1 MLLALGVLA
10 PTAAAVPNDP
20 AAPIEVGGAGAPP
33 PTNATA
39 NVTGSSSTPP
49 VDQGASPKKKASA
62 EKEKKLPWRGTT
74 LGWSNRATAQTVGL
88 GDDYQSSNPY
98 AEWFFSLRPRYY
110 LWEGDGD
117 SLSLR
122 LTLNAYTELTNS
134 DTTTKEHEFLI
145 DDSTIALVPSF
156 TLWKDGDYKTV
167 LSLTAPRV
175 TLPTSKAS
183 RSSGIYAEVGVRA
196 SITQTVPVSGGD
208 ADFFRTANFGARAG
222 YAYLFSKGNVPLD
235 ADLDQLRRNVDGVT
249 VSNDQLRGAALA
261 QHRASGHVFGG
272 LDIYKDVVSLESEI
286 GMDWFWKFPLAEAE
300 VTLETGPAEVESQDS
315 TRLQRSLFFNV
326 GLSINAIEDIL
337 TLGVG
342 YESFPTQLG
351 PGGTRRSIFYSPDAL
366 LYFALDLSLDGLY
379 LEATGQK
386 APKEV
391 AGARSEAAG
400 AL

>member
-10 PTAAAVPNDP
+10 PTVAEAVPESSGPGVAQVD
-20 AAPIEVGGAGAPP
+20 VAGSSTTP
-33 PTNATA
+33 PT
-39 NVTGSSSTPP
+39 
-49 VDQGASPKKKASA
+49 DQGASAKKKPSE
-62 EKEKKLPWRGTT
+62 EKEKKLAWRGTS
-74 LGWSNRATAQTVGL
+74 LSWSNRATAQTVGL
-88 GDDYQSSNPY
+88 GDDYQSANPY

-110 LWEGDGD
+110 LWDGDGD

-122 LTLNAYTELTNS
+122 LTLNAFTELTNS
-134 DTTTKEHEFLI
+134 DSTTKEREFLI

-156 TLWKDGDYKTV
+156 TLAKDGDYRTV
-167 LSLTAPRV
+167 LSLTTPRV
-175 TLPTSKAS
+175 VLPTSKAS

-196 SITQTVPVSGGD
+196 SITQTVPIRGTNE
-208 ADFFRTANFGARAG
+208 DFFQTANFGARTG

-261 QHRASGHVFGG
+261 QHRASAHFFGG
-272 LDIYKDVVSLESEI
+272 LDIYKDVVTFDSEI
-286 GMDWFWKFPLAEAE
+286 GMDWFWKFPLAEAD

-315 TRLQRSLFFNV
+315 GRLQRSLFFNV
-326 GLSINAIEDIL
+326 GLSVQAIDDIL
-337 TLGVG
+337 TIGAG

-351 PGGTRRSIFYSPDAL
+351 PGGTRRSIFYSPESL
-366 LYFALDLSLDGLY
+366 LYFSLDLSLDGLY
-379 LEATGQK
+379 LEATGRK

-391 AGARSEAAG
+391 ASARSEAAG

>member
-1 MLLALGVLA
+1 MLLAMGVLV
-10 PTAAAVPNDP
+10 PSAAAAQTDP
-20 AAPIEVGGAGAPP
+20 GAP
-33 PTNATA
+33 AGGQVV
-39 NVTGSSSTPP
+39 VTGSSNTPP
-49 VDQGASPKKKASA
+49 VDQGAAAKKKPKE
-62 EKEKKLPWRGTT
+62 EKETKLPWRGTT

-88 GDDYQSSNPY
+88 GDDYQSANPY

-110 LWEGDGD
+110 LWDGDGD

-122 LTLNAYTELTNS
+122 VTLNAFTELTNS
-134 DTTTKEHEFLI
+134 DTTTKEREFLI

-175 TLPTSKAS
+175 VLPTSKAS

-196 SITQTVPVSGGD
+196 SITQTVPISGSNV
-208 ADFFRTANFGARAG
+208 DFFRTGNFGARAG
-222 YAYLFSKGNVPLD
+222 YAHLFSKGNVPLD
-235 ADLDQLRRNVDGVT
+235 ADLDRLRRNVDGVT

-272 LDIYKDVVSLESEI
+272 LDIYKDVVTLDSEI
-286 GMDWFWKFPLAEAE
+286 GMDWFWKFPLAEAD

-315 TRLQRSLFFNV
+315 GRLQRSLFFNV
-326 GLSINAIEDIL
+326 GLSVQAIPDIL
-337 TLGVG
+337 TIGGG

-351 PGGTRRSIFYSPDAL
+351 PGGTRRSIFYSQEAL

-379 LEATGQK
+379 LEAAGKK
-386 APKEV
+386 APDEV
-391 AGARSEAAG
+391 ASSRSEAASSF
-400 AL
+400 